1 MASTFSFTITFTAL
15 LVNLLYAG
23 IAASGAIPSDAIGI
37 AKLLG
42 YAILLAGLGFNL
54 LALILGIIGVTRSP
68 KKRVL
73 GMFGILVATPQILV
87 EAAMLF
93 PLLTGHCWNFFCF

>member
-1 MASTFSFTITFTAL
+1 MTSIFSFSIALITL
-15 LVNLLYAG
+15 ILNLIYAG
-23 IAASGAIPSDAIGI
+23 FAASGAIPSGAIGI

-42 YAILLAGLGFNL
+42 YAILLAGLGFNFA
-54 LALILGIIGVTRSP
+54 ALILGIAGVSKSS

-73 GMFGILVATPQILV
+73 GMFGILIATPQILV